1 MKISLVLGS
10 GGARGYAHI
19 GVLQEIEARGHE
31 VVAISGSSMG
41 ALVGGAYAAGRLS
54 DATNLALSLT
64 RLDLWRM
71 LRPGL
76 GGPGFITGDR
86 LMSLLRRVIGDV
98 RIEELPIP
106 YTAVATDLLS
116 RREIWFHEGPLLAAI
131 RASIAIPTVF
141 TPVMLKGRL
150 LADGGLLNP
159 LPVETSLRLDADLTL
174 AVSLFAKRPG
184 QWSGGAIELSSDAQ
198 PEPGPLTRL
207 GERIVEALPT
217 RQKLPDDDPNDVFD
231 PLPNNLDLT
240 DMMTMALDVMQARI
254 QATRISVNPPDVH
267 IEVPAELGT
276 ILDFDEAS
284 RIIAV
289 GRELAQEKFD
299 EFGM

>member
-86 LMSLLRRVIGDV
+86 LMSPWLGCRNTTNRGT
-98 RIEELPIP
+98 
-106 YTAVATDLLS
+106 YTALHA
-116 RREIWFHEGPLLAAI
+116 RR
-131 RASIAIPTVF
+131 
-141 TPVMLKGRL
+141 
-150 LADGGLLNP
+150 
-159 LPVETSLRLDADLTL
+159 
-174 AVSLFAKRPG
+174 
-184 QWSGGAIELSSDAQ
+184 
-198 PEPGPLTRL
+198 
-207 GERIVEALPT
+207 
-217 RQKLPDDDPNDVFD
+217 
-231 PLPNNLDLT
+231 
-240 DMMTMALDVMQARI
+240 
-254 QATRISVNPPDVH
+254 
-267 IEVPAELGT
+267 
-276 ILDFDEAS
+276 
-284 RIIAV
+284 
-289 GRELAQEKFD
+289 
-299 EFGM
+299 